1 MLLYVIRHGDPDYE
15 HDTLTPLGQRQAEAV
30 ARRLSVNGIDRI
42 YSSPLGRAVATAK
55 PTSEILRLPIEIEDW
70 CSEGHAW
77 HDIAGTMES
86 GHASWAFHQR
96 NTVIH
101 TEEAMNHT
109 NENWYELDCFKMI
122 RGKEGRER
130 IQAASDDFLA
140 RQGYVRE
147 GGKYRIERPNDDRV
161 AVFCHQG
168 FSMEWL
174 PVLLGIPPQYTFSS
188 FDFTHAAISI
198 FEFVNYKDGYTFPR
212 CLCLSDTSYL
222 YEDRLPLLYNHYIE
236 I

>member
-1 MLLYVIRHGDPDYE
+1 MLLYVIRHGDPDYQN
-15 HDTLTPLGQRQAEAV
+15 DTLTPLGQRQAEAV
-30 ARRLSVNGIDRI
+30 ARRLAVNGLTRI

-77 HDIAGTMES
+77 HDIAGKMGGDHDT
-86 GHASWAFHQR
+86 WPFHVQ
-96 NTVIH
+96 NTKIK
-101 TEEAMNHT
+101 TEETVRAT
-109 NENWYELDCFKMI
+109 LENWHELECFSSI
-122 RGKEGRER
+122 RGKEGFDR
-130 IQAASDDFLA
+130 IRAASDGFLA
-140 RQGYVRE
+140 KQGYVHE
-147 GGKYRIERPNDDRV
+147 GYKYRIERPNDDRV

-174 PVLLGIPPQYTFSS
+174 PVLLQIPQQYTFSA

-198 FEFVNYKDGYTFPR
+198 FEFANNESGYTTPR

-222 YEDRLPLLYNHYIE
+222 YEDRLPLLYNHSIL

>member
-30 ARRLSVNGIDRI
+30 ARRLSVHGLDRI
-42 YSSPLGRAVATAK
+42 YSSPLGRAIATAR
-55 PTSEILRLPIEIEDW
+55 PTSELLRLSIEIEDW

-77 HDIAGTMES
+77 HDIAGNFGGT
-86 GHASWAFHQR
+86 HDTWPFHVQ
-96 NTVIH
+96 NTKIK
-101 TEEAMNHT
+101 TEESARAT
-109 NENWYELDCFKMI
+109 LDNWHELECFSTI
-122 RGKEGRER
+122 RGKEGYDR
-130 IQAASDDFLA
+130 IRAASDDFLA

-147 GGKYRIERPNDDRV
+147 GGKYRIERPNNDRV

-174 PVLLGIPPQYTFSS
+174 PVLLGIPPQYTFSA

-198 FEFVNYKDGYTFPR
+198 FEFVNYDDGYTFPR

>member
-1 MLLYVIRHGDPDYE
+1 MIYLELLLGFLKVGLFSFGGAYAAIPLIRE
-15 HDTLTPLGQRQAEAV
+15 TV
-30 ARRLSVNGIDRI
+30 LSYGWI
-42 YSSPLGRAVATAK
+42 S
-55 PTSEILRLPIEIEDW
+55 
-70 CSEGHAW
+70 
-77 HDIAGTMES
+77 
-86 GHASWAFHQR
+86 
-96 NTVIH
+96 
-101 TEEAMNHT
+101 EEALTYT

-174 PVLLGIPPQYTFSS
+174 PVLLGIPPQYTFSA
-188 FDFTHAAISI
+188 FDFTHACISI
-198 FEFVNYKDGYTFPR
+198 FEFVNYEDGYTFPR
-212 CLCLSDTSYL
+212 CLCISDTSYL
-222 YEDRLPLLYNHYIE
+222 YEDRLPLLYNHSIYI
-236 I
+236 

>member
-15 HDTLTPLGQRQAEAV
+15 HDSLTPLGQRQAEAV

-77 HDIAGTMES
+77 HDIAGKMGGDHDT
-86 GHASWAFHQR
+86 WPFHIQ
-96 NTVIH
+96 NTKIK
-101 TEEAMNHT
+101 TEETVRAT
-109 NENWYELDCFKMI
+109 LDNWYEQECFSSI
-122 RGKEGRER
+122 RGKEGYER

-147 GGKYRIERPNDDRV
+147 GCKYRIERPNDDRV

-174 PVLLGIPPQYTFSS
+174 PVLLQIPQQYTFAS

-198 FEFVNYKDGYTFPR
+198 FHFENRPDGYTMPR

-222 YEDRLPLLYNHYIE
+222 YEDRLPLIYNHAIK